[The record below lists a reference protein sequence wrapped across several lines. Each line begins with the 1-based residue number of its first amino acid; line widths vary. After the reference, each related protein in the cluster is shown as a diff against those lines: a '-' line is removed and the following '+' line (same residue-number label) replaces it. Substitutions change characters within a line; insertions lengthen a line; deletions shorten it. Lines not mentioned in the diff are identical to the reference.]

1 MVAPAGAVGVT
12 AATAMAV
19 MEVAVMQAAVAAMPA
34 AVAAMPAAHAV
45 MPVAHAATVVEH
57 AADTAAAM
65 RAVVHADTA
74 AAVHAAA
81 LAVVMAAA
89 LAAADMRVVA
99 AATAAADIGN
109 SCGFSQKGP
118 SASAGGPFS
127 LICRSNYGDWQK
139 ASHAAS
145 RKCGTQFSDADSV
158 DKHMIYL

>member
-118 SASAGGPFS
+118 PASAGGPFRW
-127 LICRSNYGDWQK
+127 LADRIMGIGRRPPMPHHGN
-139 ASHAAS
+139 AAPS
-145 RKCGTQFSDADSV
+145 FQMRTQSIS
-158 DKHMIYL
+158 I